1 MELLLLGILAV
12 VIFGP
17 AKLPEIGRQIG
28 RATREFKDSVAGT
41 GIQEALD
48 DLGDVRSAVSPT
60 NLAKAALPAPMKQV
74 AADVTEMKETF
85 TDPLGQK
92 KEKAEAEAAASASE
106 AKAAASA
113 SEAKAAVA
121 TAAPAPV
128 ASETPAAPQS

>member
-1 MELLLLGILAV
+1 MELLLLGVLAV

-17 AKLPEIGRQIG
+17 AKLPEIARQLG

-48 DLGDVRSAVSPT
+48 DLGDVRRAVTPT
-60 NLAKAALPAPMKQV
+60 NIAKAAMPAPVKQV

-92 KEKAEAEAAASASE
+92 KEKAEAEAAA
-106 AKAAASA
+106 AAAESGGVKEPA
-113 SEAKAAVA
+113 AAVA
-121 TAAPAPV
+121 TAVPPAV
-128 ASETPAAPQS
+128 ATETPATPQA